1 MYLEY
6 CNYNRQI
13 ENYADELKKVFSAI
27 DYGIKGLNLP
37 IHMIK
42 ETREYMPK
50 DLVMSAPIDYP
61 MGHSSSKVKYG
72 MVINSLKSG
81 ANAIDYVPNHYLL
94 KNKFSLLVEEIEA
107 ILNICEDHDASFR
120 LFLDYTNSDAISV
133 TAKIYDRLG
142 INSFF
147 PSLGYHHEDFFD
159 NLINCAMLE
168 QESYVFS
175 IFNGQMWR
183 KDQVKTVMDSGLF
196 GLRVYNLDLLV

>member
-13 ENYADELKKVFSAI
+13 ENYSDELKKVFSAI

-50 DLVMSAPIDYP
+50 DMVMSTPVDYP
-61 MGHSSSKVKYG
+61 MGYSSSKVKYA
-72 MVINSLKSG
+72 MVLNSLKSG
-81 ANAIDYVPNHYLL
+81 ANAIDYVPNHYFL

-107 ILNICEDHDASFR
+107 ILNMCEDYNASLR
-120 LFLDYTNSDAISV
+120 LFLDYGNSEAIVV
-133 TAKIYDRLG
+133 TAKIYDSIGVNL
-142 INSFF
+142 FF

-175 IFNGQMWR
+175 IFNGQMWK
-183 KDQVKTVMDSGLF
+183 KDQVQTVMDSGIF
-196 GLRVYNLDLLV
+196 GARIYNLNLLV

>member
-6 CNYNRQI
+6 CNYNRTI
-13 ENYADELKKVFSAI
+13 DNYSEELKKVFSAI
-27 DYGIKGLNLP
+27 DYGVKGLNLP
-37 IHMIK
+37 VHMIK

-61 MGHSSSKVKYG
+61 MGHSSSKVKYN

-81 ANAIDYVPNHYLL
+81 ANAIDYVPNHYFL

-107 ILNICEDHDASFR
+107 ILNICKDYDASFR
-120 LFLDYTNSDAISV
+120 LFLDYNNSDAISV
-133 TAKIYDRLG
+133 TARIYDNLG
-142 INSFF
+142 VNSFF
-147 PSLGYHHEDFFD
+147 PTLGYHHEDFFD

-175 IFNGQMWR
+175 IFNGQMW
-183 KDQVKTVMDSGLF
+183 KKEQVKTVMDSGIF
-196 GLRVYNLDLLV
+196 GLRVYNLSLLV